1 MTSGDIGRFF
11 DTWFPVEGSSDLTED
26 MSEDISEHLSD
37 DTSEDMNENMNG
49 NGSDVVHKSSSG
61 KLDIKINL
69 EHFVDRAAYKW
80 YNTQATPYEV
90 DIKQLLELV
99 IHEPDFR
106 FCFYSNRTP
115 PEGIRSSVSLLRAA
129 CGVLV

>member
-1 MTSGDIGRFF
+1 MTSGDVGRFF

-26 MSEDISEHLSD
+26 MSEDIGEHLGD
-37 DTSEDMNENMNG
+37 DTGEDMNENMNG

-69 EHFVDRAAYKW
+69 EHFVGRAAYKW

-99 IHEPDFR
+99 IHEPDFLR
-106 FCFYSNRTP
+106 RLPTDGTTGSTP
-115 PEGIRSSVSLLRAA
+115 ENITRAWSSV
-129 CGVLV
+129 